1 MILMQER
8 IDSEILHQDQTI
20 DLEDSERVLDLNFP
34 TRKNHSKG
42 RHLGLDFLLSLYLRV
57 NQW

>member
-1 MILMQER
+1 MQER

-34 TRKNHSKG
+34 TRKNRSKG
-42 RHLGLDFLLSLYLRV
+42 RHLGQDFLLSLYLRV
-57 NQW
+57 NQ

>member
-1 MILMQER
+1 MQER

-42 RHLGLDFLLSLYLRV
+42 RHLGQDFQSFLYLLV
-57 NQW
+57 DQS